1 MTDLQLFTK
10 LSNLPLNLKTEVS
23 DFVDFLIN
31 KSKKRKNEIKRVS
44 GKAKGLIEIKES
56 FDDPV
61 AGFENYM

>member
-31 KSKKRKNEIKRVS
+31 KSKKRKNESKRVS

>member
-56 FDDPV
+56 FDNPV